1 MRLTGGDSLGCPWDY
16 NSKEVIMRT
25 TIQTT
30 DAPNAIGPYVQAV
43 RVTVSDFVFLS
54 GQIPLDPKTGEL
66 VKGDIEIQTRQVLKN
81 LKAVLSAAGTS
92 LENIVKTTIYLR
104 NIDDF
109 PIVNQ
114 VYGKFFWE
122 NPPARATIE
131 VSALPK
137 GALVEIE
144 AVATIE

>member
-1 MRLTGGDSLGCPWDY
+1 
-16 NSKEVIMRT
+16 MRT

-30 DAPNAIGPYVQAV
+30 DAPLAIGPYVQAV

-81 LKAVLSAAGTS
+81 LKAVLTASGAS
-92 LENIVKTTIYLR
+92 LENVVKTTIYLR
-104 NIDDF
+104 NINDF

-114 VYGKFFWE
+114 VYGQFFWK

-144 AVATIE
+144 ALATIEKS

>member
-1 MRLTGGDSLGCPWDY
+1 
-16 NSKEVIMRT
+16 MRT

-30 DAPNAIGPYVQAV
+30 DAPLAIGPYVQAV

-66 VKGDIEIQTRQVLKN
+66 VKGDIEIQTKQVLKN
-81 LKAVLSAAGTS
+81 LKAVLIASGTS
-92 LENIVKTTIYLR
+92 LENVVKTTIYLR